1 MLEYRLSDTQTQSI
15 LKRNNFEFQEVM
27 KMKKILALL
36 ISGMMLLAAV
46 LYGFAEETMSDTM
59 YIESVLNLANNPDQ
73 E

>member
-1 MLEYRLSDTQTQSI
+1 
-15 LKRNNFEFQEVM
+15 
-27 KMKKILALL
+27 MKKILALL